1 LTGTGGGVDEVI
13 QAAGGIVWRRVTGAD
28 IAGKPDGDRAEAAS
42 ERGLEVLVIHRAKR
56 NDWGWPKG
64 KAEPED
70 ADAQATAIREVL
82 EETGMLCRP
91 GSSLGSISY
100 VVDGRPKVVRYWAM
114 EVEDGAFVPN
124 REVDRIEWL
133 GPAAARAR
141 VDYALDREV
150 LDRFLVV
157 ADHGD

>member
-1 LTGTGGGVDEVI
+1 VTPSDGSRDDVI
-13 QAAGGIVWRRVTGAD
+13 QAAGGIVWRRVATDDPAAELDHDPAD
-28 IAGKPDGDRAEAAS
+28 TR
-42 ERGLEVLVIHRAKR
+42 RGPSLEVLVIHRAKR
-56 NDWGWPKG
+56 EDWGWPKG

-82 EETGMLCRP
+82 EETGLRCRL

-100 VVDGRPKVVRYWAM
+100 VVDGRPKIVRYWAM
-114 EVEDGAFVPN
+114 EVEDGAFSPN

-133 GPAAARAR
+133 APAAARAR
-141 VDYALDREV
+141 IDYVLDREV

-157 ADHGD
+157 SEHGH